1 MREFN
6 EQELVRR
13 GKVEEIRKV
22 CNPYPEK
29 YEITHSLKDAALLE
43 DETKNVTK
51 PVIEAIREIN
61 DGEVIV
67 TSEK

>member
-1 MREFN
+1 MLNPDLKGILNQGISRYSLVTATAKRARE
-6 EQELVRR
+6 
-13 GKVEEIRKV
+13 I
-22 CNPYPEK
+22 
-29 YEITHSLKDAALLE
+29 SE

-67 TSEK
+67 TSEN

>member
-1 MREFN
+1 MFNPDLRNVLKNNVSRYSLVTAVAKRARE
-6 EQELVRR
+6 
-13 GKVEEIRKV
+13 I
-22 CNPYPEK
+22 
-29 YEITHSLKDAALLE
+29 SE

-67 TSEK
+67 TSEN